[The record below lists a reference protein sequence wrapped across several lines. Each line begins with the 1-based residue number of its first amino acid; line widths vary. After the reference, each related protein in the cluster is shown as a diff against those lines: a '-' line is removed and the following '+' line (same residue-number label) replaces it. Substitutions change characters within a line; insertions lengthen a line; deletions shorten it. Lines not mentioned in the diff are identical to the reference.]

1 MQLAGTTVSRAVLHN
16 EDIIR
21 VRDIR
26 VGDVVK
32 VEKAGDIIPEVIGPV
47 PEQRTG
53 RERLFVMPKSCPAC
67 EAQVVKLPG
76 EVAFRCPNVS
86 CPARLR
92 ESLLHFGSRGAM
104 DIDGLGPAII
114 DQLMERELVRDVA
127 DLIFASRG
135 YCFVDANGR

>member
-1 MQLAGTTVSRAVLHN
+1 
-16 EDIIR
+16 
-21 VRDIR
+21 
-26 VGDVVK
+26 
-32 VEKAGDIIPEVIGPV
+32 
-47 PEQRTG
+47 
-53 RERLFVMPKSCPAC
+53 MPKSCPAC

-76 EVAFRCPNVS
+76 EVAFRCPPNVS

-127 DLIFASRG
+127 DLYFCKQRILLR
-135 YCFVDANGR
+135 